1 MNPYELFI
9 NINELPDVLSKEET
23 HLLLVQIKSGNVEAK
38 NKLIEHNIRLVL
50 RQVLNKYKRVKYD
63 KKEMVCIGIIGL
75 INAANTFDIDK
86 NFQFST
92 YATKCIDNE
101 INHLLYHLNKD
112 TVLDSMEKV
121 ICFHSDGD
129 DLKLGDFLSDDID
142 IEEQY
147 IEKETLD
154 LINEIISEL
163 PENKRKMIQMYY
175 GLGEYKGTEYKQR
188 EIAEELGMERSNMA
202 HIMSNTLK
210 EIKYQLETRRI
221 KNIQKIKTK

>member
-23 HLLLVQIKSGNVEAK
+23 HLLLVQIKNGNDKAK
-38 NKLIEHNIRLVL
+38 NKLVEHNIRLVL
-50 RQVLNKYKRVKYD
+50 RQVLNKYRRVKYD
-63 KKEMVCIGIIGL
+63 KKEMVSIGIIGL
-75 INAANTFDIDK
+75 INAVNTFDIDK

-92 YATKCIDNE
+92 YAVKCIDNE

-112 TVLDSMEKV
+112 TVLDSMEKA
-121 ICFHSDGD
+121 ICIHNDGD
-129 DLKLGDFLSDDID
+129 EVKLSDTLSDDID
-142 IEEQY
+142 IERQY
-147 IEKETLD
+147 IEKETLV

-175 GLGEYKGTEYKQR
+175 GLGEYKNKKYKQR

-210 EIKYQLETRRI
+210 EIKYELETRRI
-221 KNIQKIKTK
+221 KNIQKIKTM